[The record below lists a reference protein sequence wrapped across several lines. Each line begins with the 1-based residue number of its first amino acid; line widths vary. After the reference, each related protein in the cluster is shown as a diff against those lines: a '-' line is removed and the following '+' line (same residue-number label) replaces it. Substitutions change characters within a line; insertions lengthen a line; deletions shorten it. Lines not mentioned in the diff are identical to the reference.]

1 MSSKKILKGDTTQ
14 DGGLDC
20 LHLSPSKLVVGG
32 CSDGGEV
39 GSQLGGCLIATS
51 AQGGLVGWWESEPT
65 TTKRFNIE
73 NCRQYI
79 IPFRSIFLSEDGR
92 KMGRWRCPARVT
104 AVLLCIGWQAGARG
118 DGGDGGVE
126 EDQLLLAGDVQV
138 ATFFIC
144 NCSVQDR
151 V

>member
-1 MSSKKILKGDTTQ
+1 MGVLTVYTCVLASLLLEDAQ
-14 DGGLDC
+14 ME
-20 LHLSPSKLVVGG
+20 
-32 CSDGGEV
+32 EV

-73 NCRQYI
+73 NSRQYI

-104 AVLLCIGWQAGARG
+104 AVLLCTGWRAEDR
-118 DGGDGGVE
+118 GDGGVE

-144 NCSVQDR
+144 NCTYILCR
-151 V
+151 VVCGNMKDFNY